1 MFVYIVVS
9 EAAPGASR
17 TVHLDIACLFFLK
30 SVLCSQC
37 FVFCLVNMSFFDQE
51 KSRTSAEMF
60 VLAPVGMVVHDRCHT
75 TQPMSQV
82 TGMLAVNAIRLSCE
96 TIRLCNVLQQCI

>member
-1 MFVYIVVS
+1 
-9 EAAPGASR
+9 
-17 TVHLDIACLFFLK
+17 
-30 SVLCSQC
+30 
-37 FVFCLVNMSFFDQE
+37 MSFFDQE

-82 TGMLAVNAIRLSCE
+82 TGMLAVNAIRL
-96 TIRLCNVLQQCI
+96 V